1 MQTSQTGGQLYSETS
16 PSKVREYSQ
25 KGLSD
30 AKEQDMSVGGVK
42 ACILAEHTRQLVEI
56 WLGFDAR
63 PNLGKTARCTTLKNW
78 LVVFHVWLSLII
90 ENHRACQIW

>member
-56 WLGFDAR
+56 
-63 PNLGKTARCTTLKNW
+63 
-78 LVVFHVWLSLII
+78 
-90 ENHRACQIW
+90 

>member
-42 ACILAEHTRQLVEI
+42 ACILAEHKRHLVEI
-56 WLGFDAR
+56 
-63 PNLGKTARCTTLKNW
+63 
-78 LVVFHVWLSLII
+78 
-90 ENHRACQIW
+90 